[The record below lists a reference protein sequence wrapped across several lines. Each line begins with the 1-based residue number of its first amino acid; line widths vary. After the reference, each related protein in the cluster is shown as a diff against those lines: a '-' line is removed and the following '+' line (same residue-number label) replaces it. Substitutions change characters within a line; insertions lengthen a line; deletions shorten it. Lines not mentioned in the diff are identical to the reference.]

1 MEQINKIEL
10 QGYVGTVRTNIVGD
24 RMVAN
29 FSVATEYFY
38 KSKDGSGIS
47 ETMWH
52 NVVWWAG
59 TDTPEIHN
67 ISKGAAVYVC
77 GRTRCNKYTSAD
89 GTEKQIYEVMA
100 SKVKL
105 LKEE

>member
-38 KSKDGSGIS
+38 KSKD
-47 ETMWH
+47 
-52 NVVWWAG
+52 
-59 TDTPEIHN
+59 
-67 ISKGAAVYVC
+67 
-77 GRTRCNKYTSAD
+77 
-89 GTEKQIYEVMA
+89 
-100 SKVKL
+100 
-105 LKEE
+105 